1 MAASSLSYKAGVGQK
16 QLVRDEYEIRG
27 DSVGLE
33 SASALQGLCCWGCME
48 TRASSPKPS
57 PAGRDN
63 CRGLLMQ
70 KLYDRLG
77 LPKTHYRM
85 HQAVLAGL
93 PVSLVADLA
102 HELGLRRTH
111 VARWVGTSFRHSL
124 MSARTGEVFCRL
136 VETLDALLELHEG
149 DLDGALRWLT
159 SPVLSLASERP
170 IDLLITE
177 PGRRAVLQVIL
188 ALEHGLPA

>member
-1 MAASSLSYKAGVGQK
+1 
-16 QLVRDEYEIRG
+16 
-27 DSVGLE
+27 
-33 SASALQGLCCWGCME
+33 ME

-77 LPKTHYRM
+77 LPKAHYRM